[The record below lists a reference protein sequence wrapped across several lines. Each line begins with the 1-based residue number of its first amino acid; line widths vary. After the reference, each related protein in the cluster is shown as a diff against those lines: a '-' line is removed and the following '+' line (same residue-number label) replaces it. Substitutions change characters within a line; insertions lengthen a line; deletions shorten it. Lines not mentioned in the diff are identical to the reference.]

1 MSLFTKF
8 SLKNAAAIFIITFLL
23 MVGGV
28 YSFSKLKIDLLPNM
42 DVPALIV
49 QVMDPGATA
58 SDMEEQVNKKLEPQ
72 IKMLSA
78 LDTYQTNSSDNA
90 SFYILQ
96 FDYGTDMDKAEKEL
110 NDAIDKLKLPE
121 KATTEVTRFTMGSI
135 PIVNASLEAKGD
147 KDIQEILQG
156 ELADELE
163 RVDGINSIQYFGR
176 VKPVVD
182 IEINKQKALTAGI
195 TIQQIQEA
203 IQKNKLGFPVGVI
216 KENDTNVPVRLE
228 KDATVLKELLIQ
240 TSGKPVKLGDIA
252 TIKNADVKS
261 EYGRYNGSDVVL
273 ITATKTQNGNTV
285 EVTDKLIKVLKKYKK
300 DVSYNMVY
308 EQADSIKLSVKTL
321 VKEGLFGALFA
332 SLTILVFLRSFR
344 ATLISIISI
353 PLSLLITAIFLHK
366 LDITLNMMTLGAMA
380 VAVGRV
386 VDDSIVVIE
395 NIYRRMKLKQEG
407 QNKNDLVIVSTKEIL
422 SAITAST
429 ITTAVVFLPIGL
441 VGGMSGEIFMPFAL
455 TVVIALFASLLV
467 AVTLVPILAKISFK
481 EDDNHD
487 DKPRKMENFYSRVI
501 QKALN
506 HKVIVIVVSLL
517 LLISSF
523 TIVPRLGFTFLPNDK
538 QKLLSAS
545 VTLPSATPIETT
557 NDLSKKVEEALEKN
571 KNIKDN
577 TVLIGLNGM
586 GFGGTQENAVNY
598 YINLKSEAD
607 VDKETKAIQDTIE
620 KTLPKTAVVSV
631 QSVSSGGPPSG
642 NGVTID
648 LYNNDLAELQEDAAK
663 VERLMKKDN
672 TLKTVENTFADK
684 KKQYTIS
691 LNNTVLEKN
700 GLQAEMVMGIVASQ
714 LQNVSFSLANE
725 TGKEINYE
733 LYFDKA
739 VTSQKD
745 LNNLFVIGAKG
756 PIPLSK
762 IASIKSEETYTTIQK
777 SDGKIYAQ
785 ISAETTS
792 KNIQVATENVKKDI
806 KKSIK
811 LHENTKLDVGGGS
824 DDAVEAF
831 GQLGM
836 AMLVAVGLVYLTM
849 LITFG
854 KARIPFVIL
863 SSLLFVP
870 IGALGGLWITG
881 EPLSISVMIGI
892 LMLIGIVTTNAIV
905 FVDRVGQNRY
915 QKSMAIR
922 DSLIEAGKTRLRPIL
937 MTAIATITALLPLAI
952 STAGGTLISK
962 GLAIVVI
969 GGLTTST
976 LLTLIVLPVLYEIFF
991 FKTARKERQSN

>member
-1 MSLFTKF
+1 MSFLTRF

-23 MVGGV
+23 IVGGV
-28 YSFSKLKIDLLPNM
+28 YSFSKLKMDLLPDM

-49 QVMDPGATA
+49 QVMNPGATA

-72 IKMLSA
+72 IKTMSS

-96 FDYGTDMDKAEKEL
+96 FKYGTDMDKAEKEL
-110 NDAIDKLKLPE
+110 NDAIDKLELPE
-121 KATTEVTRFTMGSI
+121 KATSEVTHFTMGSI
-135 PIVNASLEAKGD
+135 PIVNATLQAKGNT
-147 KDIQEILQG
+147 DIQELLQG
-156 ELADELE
+156 DLSEELE
-163 RVDGINSIQYFGR
+163 RVEGINVIQYFGR

-182 IEINKQKALTAGI
+182 IKINKQKALIAGV
-195 TIQQIQEA
+195 TLQQIQEA
-203 IQKNKLGFPVGVI
+203 IQKNKVGFPVGVI
-216 KENDTNVPVRLE
+216 KEDESNIPIRLE
-228 KDATVLKELLIQ
+228 KDAALLKDLLIP
-240 TSGKPVKLGDIA
+240 TTGKAVKLGDIA
-252 TIKNADVKS
+252 TIKDGNIKS
-261 EYGRYNGSDVVL
+261 EYGRYDGNDVVL
-273 ITATKTQNGNTV
+273 ITATKTQDSNTV
-285 EVTDKLIKVLKKYKK
+285 EVTENLVKVLKKHKK
-300 DVSYNMVY
+300 DISYNMVY

-332 SLTILVFLRSFR
+332 SLTILIFLRSFR
-344 ATLISIISI
+344 ATIISIISI

-395 NIYRRMKLKQEG
+395 NIYRRMKLKRDDQT
-407 QNKNDLVIVSTKEIL
+407 KNDLVIISTKEIL

-455 TVVIALFASLLV
+455 TVVIALFASLIV
-467 AVTLVPILAKISFK
+467 AVTLVPILAKLSFK
-481 EDDNHD
+481 EYAQHE
-487 DKPRKMENFYSRVI
+487 DKPGKMEVFYSHVI

-506 HKVIVIVVSLL
+506 HKVIVIIISIL
-517 LLISSF
+517 LLIGSF
-523 TIVPRLGFTFLPNDK
+523 AIVPKLGFTFLPNDK

-545 VTLPSATPIETT
+545 VTLPSATPIDTT
-557 NDLSKKVEEALEKN
+557 NEFSKKVEAELDKN
-571 KNIKDN
+571 KQIKDT

-598 YINLKSEAD
+598 YINLKSKAD
-607 VDKETKAIQDTIE
+607 VDKETKTIQKAIE

-631 QSVSSGGPPSG
+631 QSVSSGGPPAG
-642 NGVTID
+642 NSVTID
-648 LYNNDLAELQEDAAK
+648 LYNDNLVELQEDAAK
-663 VERLMKKDN
+663 VERLMNKEKS
-672 TLKTVENTFADK
+672 LKTIENSFAEK
-684 KKQYTIS
+684 KKQYIIS
-691 LNNTVLEKN
+691 LNNPSLEKS
-700 GLQAEMVMGIVASQ
+700 GLQAEMVMGMVASQ
-714 LQNVSFSLANE
+714 LQNVSFALANE
-725 TGKEINYE
+725 TGNNVNYE
-733 LYFDKA
+733 LYYDKTVA
-739 VTSQKD
+739 SQQD
-745 LNNLFVIGAKG
+745 LNNLFVVDAKG
-756 PIPLSK
+756 PISLSS
-762 IASIKSEETYTTIQK
+762 IATVKPVETFTTIQK
-777 SDGKIYAQ
+777 LDGKVYAQ

-792 KNIQVATENVKKDI
+792 KNIQTATEKVKKEI
-806 KKSIK
+806 KKSVH
-811 LHENTKLDVGGGS
+811 LHKNTKLDVGGGS

-836 AMLVAVGLVYLTM
+836 AMLVAIGLVYLTM

-854 KARIPFVIL
+854 KARLPFVIL

-881 EPLSISVMIGI
+881 EPLSISVMIGV

-905 FVDRVGQNRY
+905 FVDRVGQNRN

-922 DSLIEAGKTRLRPIL
+922 ESLIEAGKTRLRPIL
-937 MTAIATITALLPLAI
+937 MTAIATITALLPLAL

-976 LLTLIVLPVLYEIFF
+976 LLTLIVLPVLYELFF
-991 FKTARKERQSN
+991 FKTSRKERQQN